1 MKHLFIINPA
11 AGSRDRTKAYTEQ
24 IRSICG
30 ARGLD
35 YSIKVSAAPGECRRL
50 AQDAARTGEEYRIYA
65 CGGDGTL
72 NEVVSGAAGY
82 EHVAVTAFAGG
93 SGNDFVRMF
102 DRPEAFGELEQLL
115 DCEEVRFDLIR
126 CNEDYSL
133 NICSVGLDARI
144 GTDVSRYK
152 RIPLLQGFRAYAA
165 STVVNTIK
173 GIAEHYIIEING
185 ERIDGEKTM
194 VCVCNGQF
202 YGVKNNP
209 EGRYRRN
216 ISYQGVDIRSTVLP
230 QYYTYPKGSDL
241 YDYNR
246 QMPIE
251 ECADMILISSF
262 YLASGGEEEYIKNE
276 MPLLRQWCEY
286 LISKGLIP
294 ENQLCTDDFLKH
306 MDKNV
311 NLAVKATV
319 AIKAFAHLEDKFG
332 GDGSKYHKVAGE
344 WEAEFK
350 KRWDGKPMA
359 LSFDDEGGTFS
370 MKYNLAPAKLLKLGV
385 FDEATIQREVQ
396 VCLEHN
402 LEFGFPLDNRSNL
415 TKCDWMMWI
424 AAMSDSL
431 DDQKKIIKSAYNYLA
446 GAIDRVPYADLYD
459 CETGVAEEFTNRT
472 VLGSMFMLLLKD
484 KLAKA

>member
-30 ARGLD
+30 CRGLD

-202 YGVKNNP
+202 YGGGFNP
-209 EGRYRRN
+209 VPDADPTDGLMDVLVVEKVSRLKVAQVVGKYKKGRYQD
-216 ISYQGVDIRSTVLP
+216 YPHLIRHFRTNRMRIICDRPTPINLDGELRTAQTVEFSVADEKIRFF
-230 QYYTYPKGSDL
+230 YPKGL
-241 YDYNR
+241 VWNR
-246 QMPIE
+246 
-251 ECADMILISSF
+251 
-262 YLASGGEEEYIKNE
+262 K
-276 MPLLRQWCEY
+276 
-286 LISKGLIP
+286 IP
-294 ENQLCTDDFLKH
+294 
-306 MDKNV
+306 
-311 NLAVKATV
+311 A
-319 AIKAFAHLEDKFG
+319 
-332 GDGSKYHKVAGE
+332 
-344 WEAEFK
+344 EAK
-350 KRWDGKPMA
+350 
-359 LSFDDEGGTFS
+359 
-370 MKYNLAPAKLLKLGV
+370 
-385 FDEATIQREVQ
+385 
-396 VCLEHN
+396 
-402 LEFGFPLDNRSNL
+402 
-415 TKCDWMMWI
+415 
-424 AAMSDSL
+424 
-431 DDQKKIIKSAYNYLA
+431 
-446 GAIDRVPYADLYD
+446 
-459 CETGVAEEFTNRT
+459 
-472 VLGSMFMLLLKD
+472 
-484 KLAKA
+484 